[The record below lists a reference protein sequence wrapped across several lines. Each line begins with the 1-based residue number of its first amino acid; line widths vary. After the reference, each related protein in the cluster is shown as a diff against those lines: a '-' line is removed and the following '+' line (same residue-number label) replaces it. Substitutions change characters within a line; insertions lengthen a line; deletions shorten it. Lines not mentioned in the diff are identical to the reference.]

1 MPLTNNTVSA
11 ADVSNQLALDTKS
24 LGNLKL
30 SAKENSPEAINGVA
44 KQFEAIF
51 INRMLKSMRDATPSD
66 SLTDSQDLKLYTSM
80 FDQQISQKL
89 ASGKGIGL
97 ADMLTKQ
104 LSKAAGITAP
114 NSLQTQKALSTGTTV
129 AFNPALDTSLQ
140 KVGHFIASIFGAD
153 SDEDMSD
160 LSTQVLS
167 AAKSKQ
173 GVAAYQK
180 TSNATNSDTTW
191 LEKVGKLKDEVMSS
205 ADDAVTTISAS
216 LKDSATQFLDKFAS
230 HAQEASQA
238 TGMPAN
244 YMLGQAALETGWGK
258 REIIAA
264 DGSQS
269 FNLFGIKANSS
280 WKGKVVDATTTE
292 YIDGI
297 PQKMVQKFRAYDSYA
312 DSFKDFARM
321 ISSSPKFKAVM
332 NNISAPSSYANAM
345 AQSGYATDPSYAI
358 KLHKLIKI
366 VGALK

>member
-1 MPLTNNTVSA
+1 MPLPNNTISA

-30 SAKENSPEAINGVA
+30 SAKENSPEAIKGVA

-51 INRMLKSMRDATPSD
+51 INMMLKSMRDATPSD

-104 LSKAAGITAP
+104 LSKAAGITAS
-114 NSLQTQKALSTGTTV
+114 NSLQTQKALSASTPV

-153 SDEDMSD
+153 SEDMSD

-180 TSNATNSDTTW
+180 TSNATNTDSTW
-191 LEKVGKLKDEVMSS
+191 LDKVGKLKDEVMSS

-216 LKDSATQFLDKFAS
+216 LKDSATQFLDKFSS

-258 REIIAA
+258 KEIIAA

-269 FNLFGIKANSS
+269 FNLFGIKANSG
-280 WKGKVVDATTTE
+280 WRGKVVDATTTE

-312 DSFKDFARM
+312 DSFKDFAKM

-345 AQSGYATDPSYAI
+345 AKSGYATDPGYAS